1 MSFNPSTTEESKS
14 TINVESLKTTSSTP
28 PITSSTSSNSRSTTI
43 PINKYS
49 FKRRFSGKQ
58 NAMRLMYG
66 NNADSNTLSQLQ
78 MDSSDLELLPKASD
92 LETKAAPKPSH
103 GVIEIATYIMIT
115 KIREIDAK
123 ASSVNGSFVVHLLW
137 KNTNLI
143 GKRVKDE
150 NQLWC
155 PRIQLINRDR
165 IIEKTEGPRFYPT
178 TGDIRQEIHFD
189 GSFGNEADLRH
200 FPFDMDSISLLLV
213 AERGTA
219 DELVRLSWQKG
230 TNKTNSHSAASVTP
244 AYIARQ
250 MQEWTFFP
258 NLNSVRRMRQQPGIS
273 GDATGIELRIYL
285 ARKWQFYVYKIAS
298 VIYMITGK

>member
-1 MSFNPSTTEESKS
+1 
-14 TINVESLKTTSSTP
+14 
-28 PITSSTSSNSRSTTI
+28 
-43 PINKYS
+43 
-49 FKRRFSGKQ
+49 
-58 NAMRLMYG
+58 MRLMYG

-150 NQLWC
+150 KELWC